1 MLDLGS
7 TLTIASPGALTAAGF
22 ARSDA
27 RIKLTDT
34 VIGGA
39 TGEPLR
45 VREARCSVR
54 LGGPS
59 AAVQPLEV
67 AVAELPIFGALGLG
81 DTAMILG
88 LDALATSRDVARG
101 SRVVLDVAGGG
112 AVRRAPGGLGLLDA

>member
-67 AVAELPIFGALGLG
+67 AVAELKVTFPRKCHSPKKKPRHISPNSLKNTTDLTDIKTF
-81 DTAMILG
+81 
-88 LDALATSRDVARG
+88 
-101 SRVVLDVAGGG
+101 
-112 AVRRAPGGLGLLDA
+112 